1 MKCTKPITCVLISLA
16 MLGSIALCADVP
28 CIYDGSE
35 FRKMETSETPGGVS
49 GDITLA
55 GPAQDDRGSSSFFVP
70 ILSEPTEEIRST
82 VYLVKGAVDPEKEI
96 VHNKAV
102 EIAAR
107 SPGPYNVGQVCFID
121 EYLRENWRYVSDTR
135 GIEIFSTGSN
145 TIRLGERLGTEEEIV
160 AGAGDCDD
168 YAILMASLLESVGG
182 TTRIILAY
190 GSTRGHAYTEVY
202 VGPVDD
208 DSTKEIMDWLRNK
221 YKCDNIQGHLTED
234 DNSFWLNLD
243 WNGTHPGG
251 PLYSSKSQSIA
262 LIRDEYTKT
271 VVKLPPEYR
280 PRIATGQ
287 LCGKVIDGNGNPLS
301 CTLMVT
307 DTDIDKKNPYS
318 VSGSGAFEYELPPGN
333 YEVAAEKP
341 GYSFAKRAITILEN
355 RDVSV
360 DIEGAQQGPLNI
372 RFNTEAVDLVKQ
384 CVYYTRNAEGRQV
397 FKIRVYA
404 TGSDL
409 YKIKSIQYS
418 LHETFEDPEHVSTD
432 ASNGFEMVLWAWGR
446 FPMPITVTT
455 KDGNEYRYMYSF
467 TFRSQLEDAERRGYR
482 FIDATG
488 AWDVIGG
495 Y

>member
-1 MKCTKPITCVLISLA
+1 MRYIRLVINILFLLA
-16 MLGSIALCADVP
+16 ALSPNALGADVP

-35 FRKMETSETPGGVS
+35 FRKMETSEMPGLVS

-55 GPAQDDRGSSSFFVP
+55 GPAQGDRSSSSFFVP
-70 ILSEPTEEIRST
+70 ILSEPTKEIRSK
-82 VYLVKGAVDPEKEI
+82 VDQVKGAVDPGEMI
-96 VHNKAV
+96 VRNKAV

-145 TIRLGERLGTEEEIV
+145 TIRLGEKLGTEEEAV

-190 GSTRGHAYTEVY
+190 GQTRGHAYTEVY
-202 VGPVDD
+202 VGPVGDN
-208 DSTKEIMDWLRNK
+208 STKAIMNWLRNK
-221 YKCDNIQGHLTED
+221 YRCNNIQGHLTEE

-251 PLYSSKSQSIA
+251 PLYSSERQSIA
-262 LIRDEYTKT
+262 LIRDNDIKT

-280 PRIATGQ
+280 PRIATGR
-287 LCGKVIDGNGNPLS
+287 LYGKVIDRNGYPLS

-307 DTDIDKKNPYS
+307 DAEINKKNPYS
-318 VSGSGAFEYELPPGN
+318 VSGTGAFEYELPPGN
-333 YEVAAEKP
+333 YEVTAEKP
-341 GYSFAKRAITILEN
+341 GYSFAKRQITIFKN
-355 RDVSV
+355 MDVSV
-360 DIEGAQQGPLNI
+360 DIEGAVQEPLNI
-372 RFNTEAVDLVKQ
+372 QFNTEAVDPVKR

-409 YKIKSIQYS
+409 YKIKSIKYS
-418 LHETFEDPEHVSTD
+418 LHETFEDPDHVSTD

-446 FPMPITVTT
+446 FPMPITVTM
-455 KDGNEYRYMYSF
+455 KDGNEHRHMHSF